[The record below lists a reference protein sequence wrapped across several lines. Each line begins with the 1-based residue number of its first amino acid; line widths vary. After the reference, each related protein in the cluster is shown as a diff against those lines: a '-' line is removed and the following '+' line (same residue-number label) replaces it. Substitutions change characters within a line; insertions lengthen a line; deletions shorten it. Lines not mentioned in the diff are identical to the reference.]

1 MLVTHLSLFYA
12 NLCKGIQ
19 VLPKTT
25 ILMQIMTNDIQRQLY
40 FHVCNMK
47 ANISADIGNI
57 FSYTL
62 TDASSLCKFLEKN
75 YQIAKKYHY
84 RARAPLLRQ
93 KLICYNLRNTHSN

>member
-1 MLVTHLSLFYA
+1 MIYRENCISMFVIWKQT
-12 NLCKGIQ
+12 
-19 VLPKTT
+19 
-25 ILMQIMTNDIQRQLY
+25 
-40 FHVCNMK
+40 
-47 ANISADIGNI
+47 SADIGNI